1 MNKSKKFN
9 YLKFLIFLFFS
20 VIVLFSFRIDLTY
33 KFSLYMFFVFL
44 IFIIIIWIAYF
55 TKKKSLFSIIINN
68 LLVLIFLNLI
78 LTPIF
83 HKVTFDIPSRSPN
96 YKIEKIYDSKFFEG
110 MFYGKHVISS
120 DEKGNRS
127 STFYKGK
134 KLDEK
139 ISYEDKNRNT
149 IRIFT
154 IGASTTEGGSTD
166 DYKTW
171 SSLTGQKISLKTN
184 KKVEVINT
192 GMAGLRSKH
201 HFYKF
206 QRIQKY
212 KPDLIIFLTGI
223 NDWNHHIVNEKKNYL
238 LPWLEINFYFKN
250 SIIFK
255 TFNNFKKQLKRKFFR
270 DNNLA
275 NKKNAPI
282 SAELDTEAYLIP
294 QINSLEIR
302 NFKRNF
308 STNLV
313 SQDYAYWMEQ
323 IFKECNAQNFTCIF
337 MDQPTAYQEK
347 ISEKLKKR
355 LWMTPPNQDYT
366 LTFDNLIKVSSLYN
380 KWLSSKVSEKKL
392 YFCPLSSKFKPETSY
407 FIDDCHFTEGGSQ
420 KVSQILTSCIY
431 SNFNLI
437 LN

>member
-1 MNKSKKFN
+1 NKSEKFN

-33 KFSLYMFFVFL
+33 KFSLNMFFVFL
-44 IFIIIIWIAYF
+44 VFIIIIWIAYF

-171 SSLTGQKISLKTN
+171 SSLTGQKI
-184 KKVEVINT
+184 
-192 GMAGLRSKH
+192 
-201 HFYKF
+201 
-206 QRIQKY
+206 
-212 KPDLIIFLTGI
+212 
-223 NDWNHHIVNEKKNYL
+223 
-238 LPWLEINFYFKN
+238 
-250 SIIFK
+250 
-255 TFNNFKKQLKRKFFR
+255 
-270 DNNLA
+270 
-275 NKKNAPI
+275 
-282 SAELDTEAYLIP
+282 
-294 QINSLEIR
+294 
-302 NFKRNF
+302 
-308 STNLV
+308 
-313 SQDYAYWMEQ
+313 
-323 IFKECNAQNFTCIF
+323 
-337 MDQPTAYQEK
+337 
-347 ISEKLKKR
+347 
-355 LWMTPPNQDYT
+355 
-366 LTFDNLIKVSSLYN
+366 
-380 KWLSSKVSEKKL
+380 
-392 YFCPLSSKFKPETSY
+392 
-407 FIDDCHFTEGGSQ
+407 
-420 KVSQILTSCIY
+420 
-431 SNFNLI
+431 
-437 LN
+437 